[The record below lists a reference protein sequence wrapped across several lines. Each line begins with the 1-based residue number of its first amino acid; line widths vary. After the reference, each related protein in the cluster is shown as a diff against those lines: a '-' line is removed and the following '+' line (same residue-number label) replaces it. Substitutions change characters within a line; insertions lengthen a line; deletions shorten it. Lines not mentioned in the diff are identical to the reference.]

1 MQSLENLSREELIAR
16 ARELQA
22 AAAGVDL
29 DFVSRQALKV
39 LDNSTIP
46 ALIYGTDADFS
57 ILAANACMAALSGYS
72 CEELTAL
79 PLTQLLVPE
88 DVERAQRML
97 RLPRAGGFAGTG
109 GWRHRTANGEMRQ
122 IEASGYDLVFNGR
135 RARFVIAQDVTRRK
149 REQLMQQR
157 LASIVETSQDAILS
171 STLDG
176 VVLSWNRAAKR
187 LFGHSAADIVGRN
200 EDVLIPAELRGREL
214 ETIRA
219 RILAGRPV
227 ENLETVRVHR
237 SGERLEVAVTVA
249 PLADGGGHIVGASTV
264 IRDLRATRQA
274 ERSVRLLSA
283 IVESTDEAILSWSPA
298 ERILSWNPGAEAMF
312 GYTAE
317 EALGKPVSM
326 LLPAPGNQDEET
338 LHARI
343 LAGERV
349 NGWETV
355 RRHRNGTVIQ
365 VAVTCSPIR
374 AQSGEVTAV
383 ACIARD
389 IRRQKLQERLVNE
402 SHQRLKL
409 ALESAAL
416 ALWDWDI
423 PGGRVFYSD
432 EFTGLLQVAPGVL
445 PQDTFPFQHLVHPEE
460 AAGLRERFN
469 APLREPRELFEQ
481 QLRVCAGSGRW
492 KLVLA
497 RGRVVT
503 RDRDGKAVRMAGT
516 AQDIGADHPMR
527 PSLDGSSLPLAQGD
541 GGSGGAV
548 ERALRERERL
558 LESILNNAAEG
569 MIVVSADGAIE
580 RINLVAQRMFGYSA
594 EEAQRTNLRQLTVE
608 LAYDG
613 ETGAEERPVQWMR
626 RLLGGRREVTGRRQ
640 DDGMFPLELS
650 LSEIALTPAP
660 PKFTALVRDI
670 TERKTWENRIYSL
683 AYSDS
688 LTGLPNRLLL
698 RDRLE
703 HAIASAQRNRS
714 LVGVLFVDLDH
725 FKAINDSY
733 GHHAGDQLL
742 REIGERAK
750 GCVREIDTVCRLG
763 GDEFVLVLPDLRE
776 AGDAGAVA
784 RKLLAAL
791 SRPYAIE
798 GRELA
803 ITPTVGVS
811 IYPHHGTDADTLIRN
826 ADSAMYHAKESGKNN
841 FRFYEA
847 M

>member
-16 ARELQA
+16 VRELQA
-22 AAAGVDL
+22 NAAGVDP

-39 LDNSTIP
+39 LDNSGIP
-46 ALIYGTDADFS
+46 ALIYETEGGLP
-57 ILAANACMAALSGYS
+57 ILAANACMAGLSGYS
-72 CEELTAL
+72 CPALTAL
-79 PLTQLLVPE
+79 TLTDLLLPE
-88 DVERAQRML
+88 DVERAQRIL
-97 RLPRAGGFAGTG
+97 RLPREGGFGG
-109 GWRHRTANGEMRQ
+109 GWRHRTASGEVRQ
-122 IEASGYDLVFNGR
+122 IDSSGYDLVFAGR
-135 RARFVIAQDVTRRK
+135 RARFVIAQDITRRR

-171 STLDG
+171 STMDG
-176 VVLSWNRAAKR
+176 VVLSWNRAARR
-187 LFGHSAADIVGRN
+187 LFGHSAADVVGRS
-200 EDVLIPAELRGREL
+200 EDVLIPPELRGREL
-214 ETIRA
+214 QRIRA
-219 RILAGRPV
+219 SILAGRRV
-227 ENLETVRVHR
+227 ENLETVRLHR
-237 SGERLEVAVTVA
+237 DGERLEVAVTVA
-249 PLADGGGHIVGASTV
+249 PLADGGGRIVGASTV
-264 IRDLRATRQA
+264 IRDLRAARQA

-283 IVESTDEAILSWSPA
+283 IVESTDEAILCWSPA
-298 ERILSWNPGAEAMF
+298 QRILSWNPGARAMF
-312 GYTAE
+312 GYSVE
-317 EALGKPVSM
+317 EALGKAVSM
-326 LLPAPGNQDEET
+326 LLPAPGNPDEEA
-338 LHARI
+338 LHTRT

-355 RRHRNGTVIQ
+355 RRHKNGTVIQ

-374 AQSGEVTAV
+374 AHTGEVTAV

-389 IRRQKLQERLVNE
+389 IRRQKLQERLVGE

-432 EFTGLLQVAPGVL
+432 ELAGLLQLAPGPL
-445 PQDTFPFQHLVHPEE
+445 PQDAFPCQHLAQPEE
-460 AAGLRERFN
+460 AAGLQERL
-469 APLREPRELFEQ
+469 AAHLREPGELFERE
-481 QLRVCAGSGRW
+481 LPVLAGSGEGT
-492 KLVLA
+492 LLLM
-497 RGRVVT
+497 RGRVVS
-503 RDRDGKAVRMAGT
+503 RDRDGHAVRMAGT
-516 AQDIGADHPMR
+516 VQVVGGHAMQSVPEGSPPRRVAD
-527 PSLDGSSLPLAQGD
+527 SA
-541 GGSGGAV
+541 AV
-548 ERALRERERL
+548 ERAVRERERL

-569 MIVVSADGAIE
+569 MIVVSADGTIE
-580 RINLVAQRMFGYSA
+580 RINLVAQRMFGYGV

-613 ETGAEERPVQWMR
+613 QTAGAEERPVQWLR
-626 RLLGGRREVTGRRQ
+626 RLLGGRREVTGRRR
-640 DDGMFPLELS
+640 DGGMFPLELS
-650 LSEIALTPAP
+650 LSEITLTPGP

-714 LVGVLFVDLDH
+714 LVGVLFLDLDH

-763 GDEFVLVLPDLRE
+763 GDEFVLVLPDLHE

-811 IYPHHGTDADTLIRN
+811 IYPHHGADADTLIRN
-826 ADSAMYHAKESGKNN
+826 ADTAMYHAKESGKND